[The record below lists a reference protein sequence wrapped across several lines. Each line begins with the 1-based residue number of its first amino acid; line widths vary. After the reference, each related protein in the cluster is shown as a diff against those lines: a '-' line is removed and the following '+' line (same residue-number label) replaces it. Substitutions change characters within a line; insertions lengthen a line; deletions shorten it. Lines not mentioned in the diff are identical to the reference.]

1 LARFGHPT
9 VRAAGP
15 TDATAVAELLAE
27 FNGEGLP
34 ANALAR
40 RMAEVQGLETAF
52 LGEWDGE
59 VAGILVLRIVP
70 TLSGAD
76 PWAEI
81 TEMYV
86 RPQFRRNGLGRALVE
101 AALDCGRQRG
111 CHEFHLLVDRSNVT
125 AQAFYI
131 ALGFQVDSWEMR
143 RDG

>member
-1 LARFGHPT
+1 MARSARPT

-15 TDATAVAELLAE
+15 ADAPAVAALLIE

-34 ANALAR
+34 AEALAR
-40 RMAEVQGLETAF
+40 RMEEVQGLETAF

-59 VAGILVLRIVP
+59 AAGLLVLRIAP
-70 TLSGAD
+70 TLSGAE

-81 TEMYV
+81 TEMVV
-86 RPQFRRNGLGRALVE
+86 RPQFRRRGIGRALVE

-111 CHEFHLLVDRSNVT
+111 CREFHLLVDPSNL
-125 AQAFYI
+125 AGQAFYTE
-131 ALGFQVDSWEMR
+131 LGFQADSWEMR

>member
-1 LARFGHPT
+1 MARTARAT

-15 TDATAVAELLAE
+15 ADLPAVAELLVE
-27 FNGEGLP
+27 FNGEGLSP
-34 ANALAR
+34 EAFVQ
-40 RMAEVQGLETAF
+40 RMAEVKGLETAF

-131 ALGFQVDSWEMR
+131 AIGFQVDSWEMR

>member
-1 LARFGHPT
+1 MARTARPT

-15 TDATAVAELLAE
+15 ADLPVLAELLVE

-34 ANALAR
+34 PEALAR
-40 RMAEVQGLETAF
+40 CMEEVQDLETAL

-59 VAGILVLRIVP
+59 AAGLLVLRIVP

-76 PWAEI
+76 PWVEI

-86 RPQFRRNGLGRALVE
+86 RPHFRRRGIGRALVE

-111 CHEFHLLVDRSNVT
+111 CREFHLLVDPSNK
-125 AQAFYI
+125 AGQAFY
-131 ALGFQVDSWEMR
+131 AELGFQVDSWEMR